1 MTTGSYDPRS
11 PAPTQHRFGGPW
23 TQDKLRVLQEYLG
36 FYTQALKNKPF
47 QLIYIDTFAG
57 TGRCQ
62 IRVGANGEKV
72 IDGSAKIALDCSP
85 AFDKYHFIERKR
97 DHADELAALIES
109 HPNGS
114 RATLGRQDAAEQ
126 LPDLL
131 ATYSRRWR
139 TTRGVLFLDP
149 YGLQCTWK
157 MVEQVAATGA
167 LDVFFLV
174 SLSGL
179 YRQAALKE
187 KAVDDGKAARLTA
200 FLGTDE
206 WRTTLYTQRQ
216 GNLFGD
222 PTVTRIPGYDA
233 ILDFTTAR
241 LRQVFPYVGEPQL
254 LGRANGAPMFALY
267 FAVANSSN
275 AAIGLARRVSQE
287 ILSKLQ

>member
-1 MTTGSYDPRS
+1 MTTHSYDPQI
-11 PAPTQHRFGGPW
+11 PTSTRHRFGGPW

-62 IRVGANGEKV
+62 IRVGANGEMV

-85 AFDKYHFIERKR
+85 AFHKYHFIERKKA
-97 DHADELAALIES
+97 HADELAALIEH

-114 RATLGRQDAAEQ
+114 RATLGRRDAAEL

-131 ATYSRRWR
+131 ATYGRHWK

-149 YGLQCTWK
+149 YGLQCTWE

-179 YRQAALKE
+179 YRQAAVAE
-187 KAVDDGKAARLTA
+187 HAVDSGKAARLSA
-200 FLGTDE
+200 FLGTDD
-206 WRTTLYTQRQ
+206 WRAALYTQEQQ
-216 GNLFGD
+216 GLFGD
-222 PTVTRIPGYDA
+222 STVTRVPGYDA
-233 ILDFTTAR
+233 ILDFTTKR
-241 LRQVFPYVGEPQL
+241 LRDVFPYVGEPRL
-254 LGRANGAPMFALY
+254 LGQANGAPMFALY

-275 AAIGLARRVSQE
+275 AAIALARRVSRE
-287 ILSKLQ
+287 ILSKLR